1 MEILKT
7 VVIALLVVWL
17 AYSLFRNKE
26 LSSVNKQLYSDNT
39 ELFHKYNKAAWQL
52 DLANSEIKI
61 LNAEYGVKGTKKSK
75 SHDSVEKRQ

>member
-7 VVIALLVVWL
+7 VVIALLVAWL

-26 LSSVNKQLYSDNT
+26 LSSINKQLYSDNT

-61 LNAEYGVKGTKKSK
+61 LKAEYEVKPKKVNHANKVVK
-75 SHDSVEKRQ
+75 S

>member
-1 MEILKT
+1 METLKT

-61 LNAEYGVKGTKKSK
+61 LNAEYGIKPKFKVNHANKVAKS
-75 SHDSVEKRQ
+75 